1 MLDYS
6 LKKQKMKNLFV
17 LTILISMITFSSCEE
32 DSVTG
37 CTDPT
42 AINYDSSATE
52 NDSSCEYENTSNSDL
67 IIGVWNVDSS
77 SISMIMP
84 QEMIG
89 LLMMMSSMMSPEE
102 FEEEM
107 GFPMPSSQDE
117 WDALSTNGIS
127 QDGEIIG
134 TASITSSTFTMNDID
149 DVTELEYQL
158 VNDTIIEFLN
168 LEEDMDFE
176 YFTINEVNE
185 TNLVL
190 SSSFMEED
198 EEMSIE
204 GIITIYLSK

>member
-1 MLDYS
+1 
-6 LKKQKMKNLFV
+6 
-17 LTILISMITFSSCEE
+17 
-32 DSVTG
+32 
-37 CTDPT
+37 
-42 AINYDSSATE
+42 
-52 NDSSCEYENTSNSDL
+52 
-67 IIGVWNVDSS
+67 
-77 SISMIMP
+77 
-84 QEMIG
+84 
-89 LLMMMSSMMSPEE
+89 
-102 FEEEM
+102 M

-176 YFTINEVNE
+176 YFTINEVNQ

>member
-1 MLDYS
+1 
-6 LKKQKMKNLFV
+6 MKNLFV
-17 LTILISMITFSSCEE
+17 LTILISIITFSSCEE

-37 CTDPT
+37 CTDST

-52 NDSSCEYENTSNSDL
+52 NDNSCEYENTSNSDL

-117 WDALSTNGIS
+117 WDALSTIGIL
-127 QDGEIIG
+127 QDGEISG
-134 TASITSSTFTMNDID
+134 TASITSSTFTMNDLD

-158 VNDTIIEFLN
+158 VNDSTIEFLN

-176 YFTINEVNE
+176 YFTINQVNE

-190 SSSFMEED
+190 SSSFIEED
-198 EEMSIE
+198 EGMTIE
-204 GIITIYLSK
+204 LAITIYLSK

>member
-1 MLDYS
+1 
-6 LKKQKMKNLFV
+6 MKNLFV
-17 LTILISMITFSSCEE
+17 LTILISIITFSSCEE

-127 QDGEIIG
+127 QDGEISG
-134 TASITSSTFTMNDID
+134 TASVTSSTFTMNDLD

-158 VNDTIIEFLN
+158 VNDSTIEFLN

-185 TNLVL
+185 TNLIL
-190 SSSFMEED
+190 SSYFIEED
-198 EEMSIE
+198 EGMTIDLA
-204 GIITIYLSK
+204 ITIYLSK

>member
-1 MLDYS
+1 MNIIL
-6 LKKQKMKNLFV
+6 L
-17 LTILISMITFSSCEE
+17 LISIITFSSSCEE

-37 CTDPT
+37 CTDPM

-52 NDSSCEYENTSNSDL
+52 NDSSCEYENISNSDL
-67 IIGVWNVDSS
+67 ILGVWNVDSS
-77 SISMIMP
+77 NVNIIYP

-89 LLMMMSSMMSPEE
+89 LLMMMSSMMSAEE

-127 QDGEIIG
+127 QDGEISG
-134 TASITSSTFTMNDID
+134 TASITSSTFTMNDLD

-158 VNDTIIEFLN
+158 VNDSTIEFLN

-185 TNLVL
+185 TNLIL
-190 SSSFMEED
+190 SSYFIEED
-198 EEMSIE
+198 EGMTIDLA
-204 GIITIYLSK
+204 ITIYLSK

>member
-1 MLDYS
+1 
-6 LKKQKMKNLFV
+6 MKNLFV
-17 LTILISMITFSSCEE
+17 LTILISIITFSSCEE

-37 CTDPT
+37 CTDPM

-52 NDSSCEYENTSNSDL
+52 NDSSCEYENISNSDL
-67 IIGVWNVDSS
+67 ILGVWNVDSS
-77 SISMIMP
+77 NVNIIYP

-89 LLMMMSSMMSPEE
+89 LLMMMSSMMSAEE

-127 QDGEIIG
+127 QDGEISG
-134 TASITSSTFTMNDID
+134 TASITSSTFTMNDLD

-158 VNDTIIEFLN
+158 VNDSTIEFLN

-185 TNLVL
+185 TNLIL
-190 SSSFMEED
+190 SSYFIEED
-198 EEMSIE
+198 EGMTIDLA
-204 GIITIYLSK
+204 ITIYLSK

>member
-1 MLDYS
+1 
-6 LKKQKMKNLFV
+6 MKNLFV
-17 LTILISMITFSSCEE
+17 LTILISIITFSSCEE

-52 NDSSCEYENTSNSDL
+52 NDSSCEYENISNSDL
-67 IIGVWNVDSS
+67 ILGVWNVDSS
-77 SISMIMP
+77 NVNIIYP

-89 LLMMMSSMMSPEE
+89 LLMMMSSMMSAEE

-117 WDALSTNGIS
+117 WDALSTIGIS
-127 QDGEIIG
+127 QDGEISG
-134 TASITSSTFTMNDID
+134 TASITSSTFTMNDLD

-158 VNDTIIEFLN
+158 VNDSTIEFLN

-185 TNLVL
+185 TNLIL
-190 SSSFMEED
+190 SSYFIEED
-198 EEMSIE
+198 EGMTIDLA
-204 GIITIYLSK
+204 ITIYLSK